1 MHMAI
6 DFLQIACTALGVV
19 VVLLNAQEKVLAW
32 PLAMVVTMLGFCI
45 YYEKSLYA
53 KCVLN
58 IIYLIVGL
66 YGWCRWLYGN
76 QHKASVQVSTT
87 RLKTMGLL
95 LLGGVLLA
103 LVLQRMLGKIASA
116 DLVYEDSV
124 HTALCLIA
132 QWLTARKKIES
143 WIFWAIADVLF
154 TVVCYHKKLYWFS
167 GLHVFYL
174 LLAIYG
180 YRSWR
185 QSYLRSVV
193 ATVPASSEDETP
205 E

>member
-6 DFLQIACTALGVV
+6 DLLQMGCTALGVG

-32 PLAMVVTMLGFCI
+32 PLAMVVTILGFFI

-58 IIYLIVGL
+58 IIYLMVGL
-66 YGWCRWLYGN
+66 YGWGQWLYGN
-76 QHKASVQVSTT
+76 QHKTSLQVSTT
-87 RLKTMGLL
+87 SLKTMGLL
-95 LLGGVLLA
+95 LLSGFLLA
-103 LVLQRMLGKIASA
+103 LFLRSMLVRLTHA

-124 HTALCLIA
+124 HTALCLVA
-132 QWLTARKKIES
+132 QWLTARKKLES
-143 WIFWAIADVLF
+143 WILWAIADVLF
-154 TVVCYHKKLYWFS
+154 TVVCYYKKLYWFS

-174 LLAIYG
+174 FLAIHG

-193 ATVPASSEDETP
+193 AIVPTNSEDETP